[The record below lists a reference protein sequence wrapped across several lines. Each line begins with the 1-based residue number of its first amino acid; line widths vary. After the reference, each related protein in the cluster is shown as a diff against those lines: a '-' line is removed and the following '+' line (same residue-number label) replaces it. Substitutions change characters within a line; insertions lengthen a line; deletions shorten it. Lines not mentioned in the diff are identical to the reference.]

1 MRRKDLAKVS
11 MKQCGTTSF
20 IQTSLPYGRPSQL
33 NSSTNWSLID
43 RESDGR
49 PRAASDSS

>member
-1 MRRKDLAKVS
+1 MTLELILPQHVALNGQIMRRKDLAKVS

-33 NSSTNWSLID
+33 NSSTN
-43 RESDGR
+43 
-49 PRAASDSS
+49 